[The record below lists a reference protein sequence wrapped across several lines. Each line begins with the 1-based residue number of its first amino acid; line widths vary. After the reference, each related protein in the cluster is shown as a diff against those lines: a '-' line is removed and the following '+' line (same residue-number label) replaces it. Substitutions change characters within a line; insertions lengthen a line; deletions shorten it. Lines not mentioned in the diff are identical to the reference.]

1 MNICVFCGS
10 NPGRGSEY
18 MKAAHR
24 LGELIAKRG
33 YGVVYGGAR
42 DGLMGAVAD
51 GALEAGGKVIGVLP
65 EKLSDLEV
73 AHKGLTELHIVSS
86 MHQRKG
92 MMAELSN
99 AFISLPGGI
108 GTIEETFEIWTW
120 TQLGIHRKPLALY
133 NINGFYDGLQSF
145 LNHMMQERFIR
156 EVHRAMMFAE
166 QDPEKLIER
175 VVTYEPPLVKK
186 WIEPA
191 ER

>member
-1 MNICVFCGS
+1 MQ
-10 NPGRGSEY
+10 
-18 MKAAHR
+18 AAHK
-24 LGELIAKRG
+24 LGQLIAERG

-86 MHQRKG
+86 MHERKG
-92 MMAELSN
+92 MMAELSD

-133 NINGFYDGLQSF
+133 NVNGFYDGLQSF

>member
-10 NPGRGSEY
+10 NPGRGDGY
-18 MKAAHR
+18 MQAAHK
-24 LGELIAKRG
+24 LGQLIAERG

-86 MHQRKG
+86 MHERKG
-92 MMAELSN
+92 MMAELSD

-133 NINGFYDGLQSF
+133 NVNGFYDGLQSF

>member
-1 MNICVFCGS
+1 
-10 NPGRGSEY
+10 
-18 MKAAHR
+18 
-24 LGELIAKRG
+24 
-33 YGVVYGGAR
+33 
-42 DGLMGAVAD
+42 
-51 GALEAGGKVIGVLP
+51 
-65 EKLSDLEV
+65 
-73 AHKGLTELHIVSS
+73 
-86 MHQRKG
+86 MHERKG
-92 MMAELSN
+92 MMAELSD

-133 NINGFYDGLQSF
+133 NVNGFYDGLQSF

>member
-10 NPGRGSEY
+10 NPGRGEVY
-18 MKAAHR
+18 MEAAHT
-24 LGELIAKRG
+24 LGQLIAKRG

-73 AHKGLTELHIVSS
+73 AHKNLTELHIVSS